1 MNTQELK
8 IVVAHSVSEL
18 NKATSAADPT
28 EKNMLSIIEKKA
40 QDTLKY
46 IRRYKKAT
54 VTTLALLV
62 SCISFAQQV
71 SAPLGMESYETVYAT
86 AENIPED
93 HSDKY
98 HVISTRKDFLLHDAY
113 FYYADTK
120 SAVEEFMRLAKENGF
135 DVGMT
140 SDQMVKKLQS
150 FCYAYDVMM
159 EFESNGWYFIID
171 ATSENEFTPTMMSRK
186 HASIMV
192 TKNWVPSGN

>member
-1 MNTQELK
+1 MNTEELK

-18 NKATSAADPT
+18 NKATSAGDPT
-28 EKNMLSIIEKKA
+28 DKTMLNVIEKKA

-46 IRRYKKAT
+46 IRRYKKAISI
-54 VTTLALLV
+54 VVLLIT
-62 SCISFAQQV
+62 SGLSFAQE
-71 SAPLGMESYETVYAT
+71 ARPKGLEGYEDVYAV

-120 SAVEEFMRLAKENGF
+120 LAVDEFLRLAKENGF

-140 SDQMVKKLQS
+140 ADQLVKKLQS
-150 FCYAYDVMM
+150 FCYAYEVMM

-171 ATSENEFTPTMMSRK
+171 ASSEDEFYPTMMSRK
-186 HASIMV
+186 QAAIMV